1 MKATQNNHLSI
12 VGTISKIDEVITDQT
27 GNFNWKKQSFVLS
40 SLDDA
45 HPNQILISVWGDNLI
60 WLERCQVNDVVECK
74 INIRSKNVNGKWFT
88 EITAWRIDIDIRLTN
103 ELKAN
108 NHENN

>member
-103 ELKAN
+103 ELKAD